1 MEQYYIEK
9 YDTFNN
15 GFNLTTGGDECKM
28 HSLSDEAKR
37 KIGEKNRVNM
47 LGKKHSE
54 ETKKKMSE
62 THKKMMQSEEERKKR
77 SEKLVGIKRSEE
89 HKEKLR
95 LANQGTKSSFAKY
108 TEEFIEKLR
117 IEYMNG
123 IKQKDLASKYNIK
136 PTTLKHILAN
146 RTWKHVSPEGWQEFL
161 INKKNS
167 KIS

>member
-9 YDTFNN
+9 YDTFKN
-15 GFNLTTGGDECKM
+15 GFNLTTGGDKCKM
-28 HSLSDEAKR
+28 SPLSDEAKR
-37 KIGEKNRVNM
+37 KIGEKNHINM

-62 THKKMMQSEEERKKR
+62 AHKKIMQSEIERKKR
-77 SEKLVGIKRSEE
+77 SEKLTGIKRLEE
-89 HKEKLR
+89 HKEKLK
-95 LANQGTKSSFAKY
+95 LANQGTKSNFAKY
-108 TEEFIEKLR
+108 NEEFIEKIR

-136 PTTLKHILAN
+136 PATLKHILAN
-146 RTWKHVSPEGWQEFL
+146 RTWKHVNPKGWQEIL
-161 INKKNS
+161 INKKNK